1 MSEGRQWIGDGL
13 SGISTNGGGIG
24 VAERVEDRML
34 TLLKRHEVQTLLA
47 AGHDQIEVAVIAG
60 VSVRSVRR
68 IAAEPAVEQVD
79 DSQER
84 VQRRIGRPSKVEPF
98 RALVQELVE
107 QVDEETHAPLKS
119 VEILRRARLD
129 GYRGGKSALYELIAE
144 LRPHATRLMMRFEG
158 LPGEFSQH
166 DFGEVRIT
174 YLDGSRQVVRFF
186 CSRLKWSRWAVV
198 DLVPNQVAETLIRTL
213 ADHFVAFG
221 GVPLCAV
228 FDRPKTVALKWA
240 KNGEVTEW
248 NPTFAYAA
256 LELGFTAEVCWP
268 RRANQKGSIENL
280 VGWVKGSF
288 FKQRRFHDYEDLHTQ
303 LRQWLDE
310 VNNER
315 PSRATGEIPQQR
327 RQQELS
333 RLRPLRVS
341 PDRLA
346 LRIPIQVSVTAE
358 VSYDGRSYAMPPEAA
373 SMAGTLYLY
382 QDHVHIV
389 AGRFQARHPRYVAKG
404 TVSRQPEHRA
414 AQLAAISGKRGR
426 RYLQREHLL
435 ETGEAAL
442 LFLTELVHR
451 DPRSWFRDAEL
462 LHELLQ
468 QHGPKTLDRAFQAA
482 VGARTYTTEYVV
494 RCLNGDRSAPTTSP
508 AGARRP

>member
-68 IAAEPAVEQVD
+68 IAAEPAVEHVD

-280 VGWVKGSF
+280 VGC
-288 FKQRRFHDYEDLHTQ
+288 
-303 LRQWLDE
+303 
-310 VNNER
+310 
-315 PSRATGEIPQQR
+315 
-327 RQQELS
+327 
-333 RLRPLRVS
+333 
-341 PDRLA
+341 
-346 LRIPIQVSVTAE
+346 
-358 VSYDGRSYAMPPEAA
+358 
-373 SMAGTLYLY
+373 LY

-462 LHELLQ
+462 LHELL
-468 QHGPKTLDRAFQAA
+468 RANAA
-482 VGARTYTTEYVV
+482 QRRYGRFF
-494 RCLNGDRSAPTTSP
+494 SATDLICMQRALTAPGERACAPSQ
-508 AGARRP
+508 GRWR

>member
-1 MSEGRQWIGDGL
+1 
-13 SGISTNGGGIG
+13 
-24 VAERVEDRML
+24 ML
-34 TLLKRHEVQTLLA
+34 TLLKQHQVQTLLA
-47 AGHDQIEVAVIAG
+47 AGHDQIEVAHLAG

-68 IAAEPAVEQVD
+68 IAGEPAVEHVD
-79 DSQER
+79 DREER
-84 VQRRIGRPSKVEPF
+84 TQRGIGRPSKVASF

-119 VEILRRARLD
+119 VEILRRTRLD
-129 GYRGGKSALYELIAE
+129 GYQGGKSAIYELIAE
-144 LRPHATRLMMRFEG
+144 LRPHATTMIMRFEG

-166 DFGEVRIT
+166 DFGEVRIS
-174 YLDGSRQVVRFF
+174 YLDGSREVVRFF
-186 CSRLKWSRWAVV
+186 CSRLKWSRWAAV

-213 ADHFVAFG
+213 ADHFVLFG

-248 NPTFAYAA
+248 NPIFAYAA

-268 RRANQKGSIENL
+268 RRPNQKGSIENL

-288 FKQRRFHDYEDLHTQ
+288 FKQRRFHDREDLQTQ
-303 LRQWLDE
+303 LCQWLQE
-310 VNNER
+310 VNHER
-315 PSRATGEIPQQR
+315 PSRATAEVPELR
-327 RQQELS
+327 RQQELP

-341 PDRLA
+341 PERLA

-382 QDHVHIV
+382 RDHVHIV
-389 AGRFQARHPRYVAKG
+389 AGRYQAQHPRYIAKG

-414 AQLAAISGKRGR
+414 AQLAAVSGKRGR

-442 LFLTELVHR
+442 QFLMELVHR
-451 DPRSWFRDAEL
+451 DPRGWFRDIEV
-462 LHELLQ
+462 LHHLLQ

-482 VGARTYTTEYVV
+482 VGSHTCTTEYVV
-494 RCLNGDRSAPTTSP
+494 RCLNGDRSTLATSST
-508 AGARRP
+508 GSRRPL

>member
-1 MSEGRQWIGDGL
+1 MSEGWQWMAGGRSGVSNAMDG
-13 SGISTNGGGIG
+13 IDA
-24 VAERVEDRML
+24 AERVEERML
-34 TLLKRHEVQTLLA
+34 PLLKRHQVQTLLA
-47 AGHDQIEVAVIAG
+47 AGHDQSEVAELTG
-60 VSVRSVRR
+60 VSVRNVRR
-68 IAAEPAVEQVD
+68 IAAEPAVKHVD
-79 DSQER
+79 DRRER
-84 VQRRIGRPSKVEPF
+84 AARKIGRPSKVAAF
-98 RALVQELVE
+98 RTLVQELVE
-107 QVDEETHAPLKS
+107 QVHEETRAPLKS
-119 VEILRRARLD
+119 VEILRRARLE
-129 GYRGGKSALYELIAE
+129 GYQGGKSALYELIAE
-144 LRPHATRLMMRFEG
+144 LRPHARQLMMRFEG

-174 YLDGSRQVVRFF
+174 YLDGSREVVRFF
-186 CSRLKWSRWAVV
+186 CSRLKWSRWAAV

-213 ADHFVAFG
+213 ADHFVRFG

-248 NPTFAYAA
+248 NPIFAYAA

-288 FKQRRFHDYEDLHTQ
+288 FKQRRFHDREDLQTQ

-315 PSRATGEIPQQR
+315 PSRATGEIPEQR
-327 RQQELS
+327 RQQELP
-333 RLRPLRVS
+333 RLRGLRVA
-341 PDRLA
+341 PERLA

-358 VSYDGRSYAMPPEAA
+358 VSYDGRSYAMPPEAVG
-373 SMAGTLYLY
+373 MAGTLYLY
-382 QDHVHIV
+382 RDHLHIV
-389 AGRFQARHPRYVAKG
+389 AGRYQARHPRYIAKG
-404 TVSRQPEHRA
+404 AVSRQPEHRA
-414 AQLAAISGKRGR
+414 AQLAAISGRRGR

-442 LFLTELVHR
+442 QFLMELVHR
-451 DPRSWFRDAEL
+451 APRSWFGDVEV
-462 LHELLQ
+462 LHHLLQ

-482 VGARTYTTEYVV
+482 VAAHTCTTEYVV
-494 RCLNGDRSAPTTSP
+494 RCLNGDRRPP
-508 AGARRP
+508 AASSTGARRT